1 MLRKLLFLSVSVVL
15 LAVGASPA
23 SAAIVSCGTTTL
35 AALIALGSGPTNG
48 CQIQD
53 KIFNNF
59 AYTPDPGGKPATDV
73 AARVV
78 LGSGTASDLH
88 GWIFNPNDATGSWTA
103 GFTLSYDIFVAPGF
117 PAVVITAAKDQ
128 INSGFVP
135 NGVVMTDTQTF
146 GVMITQGVAGQETA
160 QISFPAATF
169 VNTSSVLTLASG
181 SQLLSFEQ
189 DFFESTNTPEPAT
202 LLLLGSG
209 LVGAGMF
216 GRKRLGGRKA

>member
-1 MLRKLLFLSVSVVL
+1 VLRKLLFLSVSVVL
-15 LAVGASPA
+15 LVVGASPA
-23 SAAIVSCGTTTL
+23 SAAIVPCGTTTV

-59 AYTPDPGGKPATDV
+59 TYTPDPGGTPATNV
-73 AARVV
+73 GARVV
-78 LGSGTASDLH
+78 LGSGATSDLH
-88 GWIFNPNDATGSWTA
+88 GWIFNPNNPTESWTV

-117 PAVVITAAKDQ
+117 PTVAIIGAKDQ

-146 GVMITQGVAGQETA
+146 GVMITRGLAGQETD

-169 VNTSSVLTLASG
+169 VNTSSVLALASG

-189 DFFESTNTPEPAT
+189 DFFEVTTPEPAT

-209 LVGAGMF
+209 LVGAGIF